1 MISYYE
7 LMQLLQQ
14 KDLNYSFN
22 LHLLTYN
29 KMVDNINDAI
39 KLAFEKEQQEEECMR
54 QPTQCINQMKEVKA
68 FIRVEDFQTLK
79 NAYNKGLL
87 KRFGDE
93 KQHSL
98 SFVQK
103 IDLAIRLLVPVDQNE
118 SEMAGGSMVTSPH
131 FSSLPISFQ
140 N

>member
-1 MISYYE
+1 
-7 LMQLLQQ
+7 
-14 KDLNYSFN
+14 
-22 LHLLTYN
+22 
-29 KMVDNINDAI
+29 
-39 KLAFEKEQQEEECMR
+39 MR

-68 FIRVEDFQTLK
+68 FVRVEDFQTLK

-87 KRFGDE
+87 KRFGDD

-103 IDLAIRLLVPVDQNE
+103 IDLALQLLVPVDQNE
-118 SEMAGGSMVTSPH
+118 TEMAGGSMAASPH
-131 FSSLPISFQ
+131 SSFLPISFQ